1 MSLFSQIQKIYRAL
15 TSRKVS
21 KISVQAQE
29 QEKPEEGS
37 RNYLNLYEMYSSCP
51 PLFRAI
57 NIRATLA
64 SRFLKLNSSNPDK
77 LKRILSYLSP
87 TASMSIIENIV
98 FKASIDSDIFG
109 LGAVELYL
117 NENMRPELS
126 SIHAK
131 SIDFKRD
138 SSNKI
143 LFKPGTQI
151 PQAIIQTTDFE
162 TTEIDY
168 NDVSLLRYNALGDEL
183 YGISLVKLCYSSAE
197 YYTASLKGFG
207 KAMNKLGF
215 PIYDFSIGNETH
227 EPTPEIVDYVKNKVK
242 NFADKKEFIHEY
254 FIKTD
259 VTESKTISQASD
271 FDKTFI
277 RAIAI
282 ASGIPEFLLTGNTN
296 DLSLASSK
304 IMSEILPSILL
315 PSLQNPIEIF
325 VEDIFKKLAS
335 IMNIDATIDVSFKP
349 IFTIDQL
356 SDARRAEIL
365 SKLDICSKEEIR
377 KIAGL

>member
-1 MSLFSQIQKIYRAL
+1 MSLFSRIQKIYRAL
-15 TSRKVS
+15 TPRKVS
-21 KISVQAQE
+21 KISVQARE
-29 QEKPEEGS
+29 QEKPEESS
-37 RNYLNLYEMYSSCP
+37 RNYSSLYEMYSTCP

-64 SRFLKLNSSNPDK
+64 SRFLNIDSSNPDK
-77 LKRILSYLSP
+77 LKHVLSYLSP

-109 LGAVELYL
+109 LGTVELYL
-117 NENMRPELS
+117 NDNMRPQLS
-126 SIHAK
+126 NIHAK

-138 SSNKI
+138 SSNRI
-143 LFKPGTQI
+143 LFKPGTQS

-162 TTEIDY
+162 KSEIDY
-168 NDVSLLRYNALGDEL
+168 DNISLLRYNALGDEL

-197 YYTASLKGFG
+197 YYNASLRGFG
-207 KAMNKLGF
+207 NAMNKLGF
-215 PIYDFSIGNETH
+215 PIYDFSVGDETH
-227 EPTPEIVDYVKNKVK
+227 DPTPEVVNYLQNKVK
-242 NFADKKEFIHEY
+242 NFAVKKEFIHEY

-259 VTESKTISQASD
+259 VTESKAISQTSD

-282 ASGIPEFLLTGNTN
+282 ASGIPEFLLTGDTN

-315 PSLQNPIEIF
+315 PSLRNPIEIF
-325 VEDIFKKLAS
+325 VEDIFKKLAN
-335 IMNIDATIDVSFKP
+335 IMNIDTTIDVSFKP

-365 SKLDICSKEEIR
+365 SKIDICSKKELR